1 MGISLRETDVG
12 PACSSVH
19 GPRNKYLV
27 IKMLGNLNISNL
39 QTFFRS
45 SAFGEVSSERSG
57 ILKFK
62 ILPCPRNC
70 PI

>member
-27 IKMLGNLNISNL
+27 IKMLGNLNIYNL
-39 QTFFRS
+39 NAILRS
-45 SAFGEVSSERSG
+45 SAFGEVSSERSEM
-57 ILKFK
+57 LTFK
-62 ILPCPRNC
+62 ILPRPYNC
-70 PI
+70 SI